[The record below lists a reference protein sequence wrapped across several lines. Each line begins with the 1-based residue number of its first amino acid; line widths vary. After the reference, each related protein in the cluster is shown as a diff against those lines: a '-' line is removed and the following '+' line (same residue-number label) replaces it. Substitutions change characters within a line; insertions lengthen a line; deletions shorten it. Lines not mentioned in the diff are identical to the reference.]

1 MSQPQ
6 NAAAVMMI
14 RPVRFQSNEQTAAS
28 NEFQNLDIGLSPE
41 ETQRRAEAEF
51 EGLAKTLTEAGV
63 KVVIFDDTPE
73 PHTPDAIF
81 ANNWVSFHASGYVL
95 MYPKMA
101 ENRRAERRTDLI
113 EALANEHGF
122 QVKEIIDLSP
132 HEDHGRYLE
141 GTGSVVLDRVNRI
154 AYACL
159 SARTHPMPVEEF
171 GRRVDYRTF
180 TFEAFGP
187 AGTPVYHTNVMMAIG
202 ERLAIVCADSVRDA
216 QRRREL
222 IESLEENG
230 REVVAISMEQLTQF
244 AGNMLELESIEGEK
258 LMVMS
263 ARAEACLTAEQKE
276 ALSRHTRIVSS
287 PIDTIEDSSGGSVRC
302 MLAEIH
308 LPHPD
313 IPRR

>member
-1 MSQPQ
+1 
-6 NAAAVMMI
+6 MMI
-14 RPVRFQSNEQTAAS
+14 RPVRFQSNKQTAAS
-28 NEFQNLDIGLSPE
+28 NEFQHLDVGMSAE
-41 ETQRRAEAEF
+41 ETQRRAAAEF
-51 EGLAKTLTEAGV
+51 DALAATLTQAGV
-63 KVVIFDDTPE
+63 KVVVFEDTPE

-101 ENRRAERRTDLI
+101 ENRRAERRLDLI
-113 EALANEHGF
+113 EALADDHGF
-122 QVKEIIDLSP
+122 QVREVIDLSP
-132 HEDHGRYLE
+132 HEMHGRFLE

-159 SARTHPMPVEEF
+159 SARTHPQPVEEF

-202 ERLAIVCADSVRDA
+202 DRLAVVCTDAVRDQ

-222 IESLEENG
+222 IESLEDNG
-230 REVVAISMEQLTQF
+230 REVMPISMEQMAQF
-244 AGNMLELESIEGEK
+244 AGNMLELDSISGEK
-258 LMVMS
+258 LMAMS
-263 ARAEACLTAEQKE
+263 ARAEACLTADQKRL
-276 ALSRHTRIVSS
+276 LSRYTRIVSS
-287 PIDTIEDSSGGSVRC
+287 PIDTIEDCSGGSVRC